1 MSGITFEW
9 DLAKAAAN
17 LSKHGISFDEA
28 ITVFANPLARI
39 HVDPDRSEVED
50 REIMVGHSNQR
61 RLLLVAFTE
70 RQARI
75 RLISARRATS
85 QERKDYEENQES

>member
-9 DLAKAAAN
+9 DPAKAADN
-17 LSKHGISFDEA
+17 LSKHGISFEEA

-39 HVDPDRSEVED
+39 HVDPDHSEVED
-50 REIMVGHSNQR
+50 REIIVGHSKQGKF
-61 RLLLVAFTE
+61 LLVAFTE

-75 RLISARRATS
+75 RLIGARRATR
-85 QERKDYEENQES
+85 QERKDYEESQKS